1 MGVLFLFSGGRAHRN
16 ALPER
21 EDKTVKHTLQISVSK
36 EPKNDGIAA
45 VHKVSVRERLL
56 RFLFGN
62 KVKLTILVPGD
73 TVQELAI
80 TEIGK
85 EAAHEVV

>member
-1 MGVLFLFSGGRAHRN
+1 M
-16 ALPER
+16 
-21 EDKTVKHTLQISVSK
+21 KHVLQISVSK
-36 EPKNDGIAA
+36 EPGNNGIAA
-45 VHKVSVRERLL
+45 VRRVSVREKLL

-62 KVKLTILVPGD
+62 KLTILVPGD

-80 TEIGK
+80 TEVGK

>member
-1 MGVLFLFSGGRAHRN
+1 M
-16 ALPER
+16 
-21 EDKTVKHTLQISVSK
+21 KHILQISVSK
-36 EPKNDGIAA
+36 EPDNSGIAA
-45 VHKVSVRERLL
+45 VRRLSVREKLL

-62 KVKLTILVPGD
+62 KMKLTILVPGD

-80 TEIGK
+80 TEVGK